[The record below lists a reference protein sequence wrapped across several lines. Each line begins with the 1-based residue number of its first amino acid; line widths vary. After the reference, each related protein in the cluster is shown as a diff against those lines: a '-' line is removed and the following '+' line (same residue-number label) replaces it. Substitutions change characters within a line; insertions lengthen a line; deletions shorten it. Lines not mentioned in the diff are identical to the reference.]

1 MKALSGITVLDLS
14 TIVSGPFCTQMLS
27 DMGAEI
33 IKVEPISGDP
43 TRAWGPPFV
52 AEESPYFISVNRG
65 KKSLAID
72 INSPQGIS
80 ILYKLIQKCDVLVE
94 NFTPDRKL
102 KYGLVYDKV
111 KNLNSKIIHLSITGF
126 GYGTNAIQN
135 TPALDL
141 TMQALT
147 GIMSVTGPKDEEEP
161 VRIGV
166 AWLDVLTGL
175 TGTSGILSAL
185 IQLGRTDKGQYIDL
199 SLFDVAL
206 MSSINIGETF
216 LMTGKVPNRLGSE
229 HPQIVPYQAFK
240 AKDYW
245 FTLAVVTE
253 KQYERLV
260 KLLSPSPL
268 DNNASF
274 ATNSSR
280 VKNREELLGFLK
292 KLFSSRTRSDW
303 LKILTESNIPVSPIN
318 NIDEVFQMD
327 IAKERNSVWSVNHPA
342 IGKLPLLANALQH
355 TGPGSVSNKIAPPL
369 LGQHTYEILKGFI
382 KLSEQEI
389 DFLKKSGGIFCSQ
402 MDTKNLSSDKSDG

>member
-43 TRAWGPPFV
+43 TRAWGPPFI
-52 AEESPYFISVNRG
+52 AQESPYFISVNRG
-65 KKSLAID
+65 KKSLALD

-80 ILYKLIQKCDVLVE
+80 LLYKLIQKCDVLVE
-94 NFTPDRKL
+94 NFTPDRKV

-111 KNLNSKIIHLSITGF
+111 KKLNSKVIHLSITGF
-126 GYGTNAIQN
+126 GYGTNPMQN

-185 IQLGRTDKGQYIDL
+185 IQLGRSGEGQYIDL

-216 LMTGKVPNRLGSE
+216 LVTGKVPDRLGSE

-253 KQYERLV
+253 KQYERLI

-268 DNNASF
+268 DNNTRF
-274 ATNSSR
+274 AVNSSR

-292 KLFSSRTRSDW
+292 KLFSSQTRSHW
-303 LKILTESNIPVSPIN
+303 LKNFTESNIPASPIN
-318 NIDEVFQMD
+318 NIGEVFQMD
-327 IAKERNSVWSVNHPA
+327 ITKDRNSVWSVTHPA

-355 TGPGSVSNKIAPPL
+355 TSSGSVSNKIAPPL
-369 LGQHTYEILKGFI
+369 LGQHTYEILKDFA
-382 KLSEQEI
+382 KLPEQEI
-389 DFLKKSGGIFCSQ
+389 DFLKNNGSVFCSQ
-402 MDTKNLSSDKSDG
+402 KDIKDLSSDKSDG

>member
-43 TRAWGPPFV
+43 TRAWGPPFI
-52 AEESPYFISVNRG
+52 AQESPYFISVNRG
-65 KKSLAID
+65 KKSLALD
-72 INSPQGIS
+72 ISSSQG
-80 ILYKLIQKCDVLVE
+80 LNLLHKLIQKCDVLVE
-94 NFTPDRKL
+94 NFKPDRKV

-126 GYGTNAIQN
+126 GNGTTPIQN

-147 GIMSVTGPKDEEEP
+147 GIMSVTGPKDEENP

-185 IQLGRTDKGQYIDL
+185 IQLGRSGKGQYIDL

-216 LMTGKVPNRLGSE
+216 LVTGKVPTRLGSE
-229 HPQIVPYQAFK
+229 HPQIVPYQTFK
-240 AKDYW
+240 SKDSW
-245 FTLAVVTE
+245 FALAVVTE
-253 KQYERLV
+253 KQYGRLV

-268 DNNASF
+268 DNNAKF
-274 ATNSSR
+274 DTNSSR
-280 VKNREELLGFLK
+280 VKNRVELIAILK
-292 KLFSSRTRSDW
+292 KLFSKRTCYDW
-303 LKILTESNIPVSPIN
+303 LNNFTESNIPSSPIN
-318 NIDEVFQMD
+318 NIDEVFEMD
-327 IAKERNSVWSVNHPA
+327 IAKERNSVWNVTHPA

-355 TGPGSVSNKIAPPL
+355 ATSGSVSSEIPPPL
-369 LGQHTYEILKGFI
+369 LGQHTYEVLRDFA

-389 DFLKKSGGIFCSQ
+389 DFLEKNGRVFCSQ
-402 MDTKNLSSDKSDG
+402 KDIEELSGDKPRD